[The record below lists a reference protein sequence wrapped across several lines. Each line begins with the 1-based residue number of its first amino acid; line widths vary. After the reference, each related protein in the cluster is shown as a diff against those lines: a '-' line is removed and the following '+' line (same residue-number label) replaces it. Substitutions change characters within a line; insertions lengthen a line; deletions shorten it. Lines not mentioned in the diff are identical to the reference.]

1 MKKVDEGVELFDEI
15 WEKVYSA
22 ESQNQ
27 KEKHE
32 VDLKKEIK
40 KLQRLRDQIKTW
52 IGSSDVKDKDNL
64 VDARKLIETKM
75 EQFKVCEK
83 ETKTKT
89 YSKEG
94 LARAEKLSPEEQAKH
109 DTCEWVGEMIQK
121 LQQLVEDKD
130 VEIESLSSGKGKKT
144 NRHLIEENNEFIQSH
159 RFHINK
165 LEGIMRLVMNDVLDH
180 ELVDDLKEDL
190 EYYIESH
197 DEEEYM
203 QGYDEEYFYET
214 LGLED
219 IGVVNVDRVTQ
230 VSSAKS
236 SSSKNDDASS
246 QTSSVKDKK
255 SKKKASANTMIP
267 LKIGRA
273 TSKRDKLNGEDK
285 ESEKEPITPAK
296 KGPNSSALGPSP
308 ATPAARAPPPV
319 SANGGASM
327 AAILKRESEQQEK
340 ERQKQA
346 AIEQALKQV
355 RMISNILYFN
365 ASARFLFR
373 FAPLQRLVQEQQ
385 ARHQAELQ
393 QRQQLQRRHEELQ
406 RQQEELRQQQ
416 AAAQQKTQQEAL
428 QRHQLEQQQRTQQE
442 AAVKKQQQLHAA
454 QQLQKQR
461 SQSSTPG
468 SQQDASIDLLPVGL
482 GAMSLGDSTHGSPS
496 ATMNK
501 GSDATVG
508 SPTSARFDASSSY
521 LGALDESFLHCPS
534 NADSERQRTYTPR
547 NSYPT
552 PSSYPTNPSPIFENP
567 AIFENLGTDC
577 LFFIFYYAQGTYQ
590 QYLAA
595 RELKKQS
602 WRYHEKYMTWFQRHE
617 EPKVTTEDYEQGTYV
632 YFDYESG
639 WCQRI
644 KSDFRFE
651 YSYLEDSL
659 Q

>member
-1 MKKVDEGVELFDEI
+1 M
-15 WEKVYSA
+15 
-22 ESQNQ
+22 
-27 KEKHE
+27 
-32 VDLKKEIK
+32 
-40 KLQRLRDQIKTW
+40 
-52 IGSSDVKDKDNL
+52 
-64 VDARKLIETKM
+64 
-75 EQFKVCEK
+75 
-83 ETKTKT
+83 
-89 YSKEG
+89 
-94 LARAEKLSPEEQAKH
+94 
-109 DTCEWVGEMIQK
+109 
-121 LQQLVEDKD
+121 
-130 VEIESLSSGKGKKT
+130 
-144 NRHLIEENNEFIQSH
+144 
-159 RFHINK
+159 
-165 LEGIMRLVMNDVLDH
+165 
-180 ELVDDLKEDL
+180 
-190 EYYIESH
+190 
-197 DEEEYM
+197 
-203 QGYDEEYFYET
+203 
-214 LGLED
+214 
-219 IGVVNVDRVTQ
+219 
-230 VSSAKS
+230 
-236 SSSKNDDASS
+236 
-246 QTSSVKDKK
+246 
-255 SKKKASANTMIP
+255 
-267 LKIGRA
+267 
-273 TSKRDKLNGEDK
+273 
-285 ESEKEPITPAK
+285 
-296 KGPNSSALGPSP
+296 
-308 ATPAARAPPPV
+308 
-319 SANGGASM
+319 
-327 AAILKRESEQQEK
+327 
-340 ERQKQA
+340 
-346 AIEQALKQV
+346 
-355 RMISNILYFN
+355 
-365 ASARFLFR
+365 
-373 FAPLQRLVQEQQ
+373 
-385 ARHQAELQ
+385 
-393 QRQQLQRRHEELQ
+393 
-406 RQQEELRQQQ
+406 
-416 AAAQQKTQQEAL
+416 

-602 WRYHEKYMTWFQRHE
+602 WRYHKKYMTWFQRHE